1 MRRNLRQ
8 YPGLGR
14 DLFVR
19 FVAQAGE
26 AVTAH
31 HDVEAAAWSSRSRFS
46 RRAAGCGCSLM
57 QVRIDR
63 GELGQRFCHV
73 HRRPH

>member
-31 HDVEAAAWSSRSRFS
+31 HDVEAAAAPLHGLRGRDF
-46 RRAAGCGCSLM
+46 RAALQGVA
-57 QVRIDR
+57 VR
-63 GELGQRFCHV
+63 
-73 HRRPH
+73 